1 MERAS
6 NLRMIALAS
15 VAALAVALPLAAA
28 TAGPAGQGRKAPATP
43 PGLVGNASRE
53 SAGAPEGAAS
63 DAAKTGN
70 AAGKSAD
77 NGLKES
83 PSGAAK
89 NAGGLLGDSGLDLP
103 PIPGAPGTAG
113 SIGVSGAQSNT
124 GGQSSASAN
133 CGPQLTSPHGVEA
146 QTCVLTD
153 GHNTWGRT
161 YYRNTTGSP
170 LTAVLTLM
178 RPDQRTVVVHC
189 AVAAS
194 AEPRVCETPH
204 DPTVA
209 PNPSA
214 PPYQAVAEFASA
226 DGDRVLLHA
235 GSDGGGDTD
244 Q

>member
-28 TAGPAGQGRKAPATP
+28 TAGPAGQSGKAPATP
-43 PGLVGNASRE
+43 PGLVGNASRD
-53 SAGAPEGAAS
+53 SAGKAPKGTAR
-63 DAAKTGN
+63 DAAKAEN
-70 AAGKSAD
+70 AAGKSAG
-77 NGLKES
+77 NRPKES
-83 PSGAAK
+83 PSEAAK
-89 NAGGLLGDSGLDLP
+89 NPGGLLGDSGLDLP
-103 PIPGAPGTAG
+103 SIPGAPG
-113 SIGVSGAQSNT
+113 SIGAIGAQSNT

-133 CGPQLTSPHGVEA
+133 CGPQLTSPHEVEA

-153 GHNTWGRT
+153 GHHTWGRT
-161 YYRNTTGSP
+161 YYRNMTGGP

-178 RPDQRTVVVHC
+178 RPDQRTVVVRC
-189 AVAAS
+189 AVAAA
-194 AEPRVCETPH
+194 AEPQMCETPH

-209 PNPSA
+209 PGPSA

-235 GSDGGGDTD
+235 GSDDGSDTD